1 MLYTGISHRAAP
13 GPSARLVRRAIHPS
27 KRSLLEFTMST
38 AVRPV
43 MLAVLPC
50 LLWTAAG
57 SQLIAPPAGAEPKN
71 PPSPTIS
78 AGGAPLDP
86 AAYIIGAE
94 DVLNV
99 SVWHEAELTR
109 QVVVRPDGKI
119 TMPLVNELN
128 AAGLTPAQLAAS
140 ITQGLLKFMNA
151 PEVSVSVQQV
161 SSRKYYIQGEVLR
174 PGPYPLVVPT
184 TVMEGLANAGGF
196 KDFAN
201 LKKITIIRGSERLK
215 FNYKDVRAGKH
226 LEQNIQLQPGDQ
238 ISVP

>member
-13 GPSARLVRRAIHPS
+13 GPSARLVRRTTHPS

-161 SSRKYYIQGEVLR
+161 NSRKYYIQGEVLR
-174 PGPYPLVVPT
+174 PGPYPLVVPRCSPCEIRNGRT
-184 TVMEGLANAGGF
+184 RSPLPLAA
-196 KDFAN
+196 
-201 LKKITIIRGSERLK
+201 S
-215 FNYKDVRAGKH
+215 
-226 LEQNIQLQPGDQ
+226 
-238 ISVP
+238 